1 MSLKTYLR
9 RHGDGQMQSVS
20 RGLRPAEAIAE
31 YRRLLSRADLA
42 GESWSAVLR
51 DDLTR
56 RTLLFSRFDLYEQ
69 RLIQTDV
76 LDWEW
81 IFNNDLGPD
90 EAVRAIVE
98 QRNQED

>member
-31 YRRLLSRADLA
+31 YRRLLARDDLA
-42 GESWSAVLR
+42 GQSWSAVLR

-56 RTLLFSRFDLYEQ
+56 RTLLFSRFDRDDQ
-69 RLIQTDV
+69 RLLPSDA

-81 IFNNDLGPD
+81 IFSTDLGPD
-90 EAVRAIVE
+90 DAVRAMVE
-98 QRNQED
+98 RRGHRP